1 MKPFL
6 LALAILVV
14 LIVAIVVIGALLPK
28 HHVAQ
33 RTAAFNATSE
43 QVFRLISGP
52 QDWRTDLSEY
62 KFYDDAGRHMISET
76 DKRGQRITYEV
87 VESQSPTSFR
97 RAIADKNLPFG
108 GTWTWSIEPH
118 DGGGCSVQILG
129 DGDIHNPVFRVVS
142 RVINGL
148 YRHYRQVPRDAR
160 QRGEAAKCGCAFFD
174 VRGESAATKRA
185 CRCTSLI

>member
-108 GTWTWSIEPH
+108 GTWTWSIEAH
-118 DGGGCSVQILG
+118 HGGCAVKIEE
-129 DGDIHNPVFRVVS
+129 DGDVYNPVFRFVS
-142 RVINGL
+142 RLLMGHTRTIDNYLAMLANAVKQRNAG
-148 YRHYRQVPRDAR
+148 VPSSMAR
-160 QRGEAAKCGCAFFD
+160 
-174 VRGESAATKRA
+174 
-185 CRCTSLI
+185 